1 LEFRRGVIAAVAA
14 YVIWGGS
21 PIYWNIIR
29 DVPPSE
35 ALSWRVIWAVLIL
48 FVVLV
53 AGRHLAVLR
62 RLARQ
67 PRTLMLSVIAGC
79 LLSVNWGLFLWA
91 VTSGHI
97 VEVSLG
103 YYINPLM
110 SVALGVLVLRER
122 LSFGTWAAVSIAAS
136 GVAVM
141 TYAGQELPL
150 IALGVAVS
158 FGLYGLL
165 KKQPNAAPPL
175 EGLLIEMIT
184 VAIPFGVFLMVLIAR
199 NESVVVE
206 TGDHWA
212 LIPWSGAITVA
223 PLLLFGIAAQRI
235 PLSTVGML
243 QYLAPTIQ
251 LLIGLYLYDETMSN
265 AEKFGFAAVWLAL
278 GIFVFETIRKSYAA
292 RGQGER
298 SVPG

>member
-1 LEFRRGVIAAVAA
+1 LEFRRGIAAGIAA

-29 DVPPSE
+29 EVSPPE
-35 ALSWRVIWAVLIL
+35 LLAWRVVWAVLIL
-48 FVVLV
+48 LLV
-53 AGRHLAVLR
+53 LAVRRRFGALR

-67 PRTLMLSVIAGC
+67 PRTLLISVAAGC
-79 LLSVNWGLFLWA
+79 LLALNWGLFLWS

-110 SVALGVLVLRER
+110 SVALGVVILREQ
-122 LSFGTWAAVSIAAS
+122 LSRAARIAVSIAAL
-136 GVAVM
+136 GVGVM
-141 TYAGQELPL
+141 TFAGEQLPW
-150 IALGVAVS
+150 IALSLAVS
-158 FGLYGLL
+158 FALYGLL
-165 KKQPNAAPPL
+165 KKQPDAAPPL
-175 EGLLIEMIT
+175 EGLLIEAAT
-184 VAIPFGVFLMVLIAR
+184 VAVPVGLYLMVLIGQ
-199 NESVVVE
+199 NQSVVVE
-206 TGDHWA
+206 SGELWE

-251 LLIGLYLYDETMSN
+251 LILGICLYEEPVSG
-265 AEKFGFAAVWLAL
+265 AEMFGFASVWLAL
-278 GIFVFETIRKSYAA
+278 GIFAFDGIV
-292 RGQGER
+292 R
-298 SVPG
+298 SRASVV